1 MASSMVAPGL
11 IRSATSST
19 AARRW
24 VRGGREWHHLIDPR
38 TGEPARGPWRTVTAV
53 GHTAAAANTASTA
66 AIVLGVQ
73 AAAWLSAHGVAARL
87 VDHDDQVTTT
97 PGWPGADG
105 RAKEET
111 P

>member
-1 MASSMVAPGL
+1 MVDLVEGGL
-11 IRSATSST
+11 ATSST

-53 GHTAAAANTASTA
+53 GHTAAAANTASTE